1 MAENEAMRK
10 DCGNCFSGLFP
21 AALVSSGF
29 SLNVDLASHDHM
41 ELPLKLP
48 FRTTLLKCSSGIAL
62 GISLSKFYCLREMVE
77 EHGYK
82 SEFI

>member
-1 MAENEAMRK
+1 MGGSSKMAENEAMRK

-41 ELPLKLP
+41 ELPLKRLY
-48 FRTTLLKCSSGIAL
+48 FFFLVTEVLIRN
-62 GISLSKFYCLREMVE
+62 LSWY
-77 EHGYK
+77 
-82 SEFI
+82 